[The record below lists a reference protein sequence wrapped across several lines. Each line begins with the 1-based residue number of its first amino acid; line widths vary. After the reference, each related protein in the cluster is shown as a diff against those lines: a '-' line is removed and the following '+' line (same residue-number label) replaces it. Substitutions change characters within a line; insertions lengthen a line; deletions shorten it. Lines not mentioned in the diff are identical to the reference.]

1 MDDEYIS
8 RNEHNA
14 FASDVDHEQTRQNK
28 RIEALEVTVRQINDL
43 TLSVQKLAINME
55 HMLVNQTEQNKRL
68 EELENRDGEKWRS
81 ISMYVLTAVVGAVIG
96 FVLKQAG
103 TIRRRDKMKELF
115 EQNKVLFL
123 AVITAL
129 IIVFLVKKL
138 IDYITKKGLEGI
150 RLDVYKLFVE
160 AEKTF
165 RASKQGQQ
173 KFDYVIH
180 MARGLL
186 PKPIQLFVSESMLKE
201 AVQLWFDS
209 IKDLLDDGKLN
220 NSVYDLEDVEE
231 VSREDKINHT
241 TELDDG
247 TWTNYAETPLPE
259 TDLEDPEEQEQT
271 EDNQAAAEQE
281 V

>member
-1 MDDEYIS
+1 
-8 RNEHNA
+8 
-14 FASDVDHEQTRQNK
+14 
-28 RIEALEVTVRQINDL
+28 
-43 TLSVQKLAINME
+43 
-55 HMLVNQTEQNKRL
+55 
-68 EELENRDGEKWRS
+68 
-81 ISMYVLTAVVGAVIG
+81 
-96 FVLKQAG
+96 
-103 TIRRRDKMKELF
+103 MKELF
-115 EQNKVLFL
+115 EQNKLLFL
-123 AVITAL
+123 AVITVL
-129 IIVFLVKKL
+129 IIAFLIKKL

-165 RASKQGQQ
+165 KASKQGQQ

-186 PKPIQLFVSESMLKE
+186 PKPIQLFVSDNMLKE
-201 AVQLWFDS
+201 

-259 TDLEDPEEQEQT
+259 TDLENPEEQEQT
-271 EDNQAAAEQE
+271 EDNQLSNDQE

>member
-1 MDDEYIS
+1 MQQFNAAMILERKNMADDEYIS

-28 RIEALEVTVRQINDL
+28 RIEALELTVRQINDL

-55 HMLVNQTEQNKRL
+55 HMLVNQT
-68 EELENRDGEKWRS
+68 
-81 ISMYVLTAVVGAVIG
+81 
-96 FVLKQAG
+96 
-103 TIRRRDKMKELF
+103 

-201 AVQLWFDS
+201 AVQLWFDG

>member
-1 MDDEYIS
+1 
-8 RNEHNA
+8 
-14 FASDVDHEQTRQNK
+14 
-28 RIEALEVTVRQINDL
+28 
-43 TLSVQKLAINME
+43 
-55 HMLVNQTEQNKRL
+55 
-68 EELENRDGEKWRS
+68 
-81 ISMYVLTAVVGAVIG
+81 
-96 FVLKQAG
+96 
-103 TIRRRDKMKELF
+103 MKELF

-138 IDYITKKGLEGI
+138 IDYITRKGLEGI
-150 RLDVYKLFVE
+150 RLDVYMLFVE

-201 AVQLWFDS
+201 IVQLWFDGV
-209 IKDLLDDGKLN
+209 KDLLDDGKLN
-220 NSVYDLEDVEE
+220 NSEDVEE

-247 TWTNYAETPLPE
+247 TWTNYAETPLHE

-271 EDNQAAAEQE
+271 EDNQAASEQE

>member
-1 MDDEYIS
+1 
-8 RNEHNA
+8 
-14 FASDVDHEQTRQNK
+14 
-28 RIEALEVTVRQINDL
+28 
-43 TLSVQKLAINME
+43 
-55 HMLVNQTEQNKRL
+55 
-68 EELENRDGEKWRS
+68 
-81 ISMYVLTAVVGAVIG
+81 
-96 FVLKQAG
+96 
-103 TIRRRDKMKELF
+103 MKELF
-115 EQNKVLFL
+115 EQNKVFFL
-123 AVITAL
+123 AVITVL
-129 IIVFLVKKL
+129 IIAFLVKKL

-201 AVQLWFDS
+201 IVQLWFDGV
-209 IKDLLDDGKLN
+209 KDLLDDGKLN

-231 VSREDKINHT
+231 VSRKDK

>member
-1 MDDEYIS
+1 
-8 RNEHNA
+8 
-14 FASDVDHEQTRQNK
+14 
-28 RIEALEVTVRQINDL
+28 
-43 TLSVQKLAINME
+43 
-55 HMLVNQTEQNKRL
+55 
-68 EELENRDGEKWRS
+68 
-81 ISMYVLTAVVGAVIG
+81 
-96 FVLKQAG
+96 
-103 TIRRRDKMKELF
+103 MKELF

-123 AVITAL
+123 AVITIL
-129 IIVFLVKKL
+129 IAVFLIKKL
-138 IDYITKKGLEGI
+138 IEYVQKKGLEGI
-150 RLDVYKLFVE
+150 RLYVYELFVE
-160 AEKTF
+160 AEERFKE
-165 RASKQGQQ
+165 SGQGQA
-173 KFDYVIH
+173 KFDYVIQL
-180 MARGLL
+180 ARSLL
-186 PKPIQLFVSESMLKE
+186 PKPVQIFVTDNMLKE
-201 AVQLWFDS
+201 AVQLWFDG

>member
-1 MDDEYIS
+1 
-8 RNEHNA
+8 
-14 FASDVDHEQTRQNK
+14 
-28 RIEALEVTVRQINDL
+28 
-43 TLSVQKLAINME
+43 
-55 HMLVNQTEQNKRL
+55 
-68 EELENRDGEKWRS
+68 
-81 ISMYVLTAVVGAVIG
+81 
-96 FVLKQAG
+96 
-103 TIRRRDKMKELF
+103 MKELF

-129 IIVFLVKKL
+129 IIVFLVK
-138 IDYITKKGLEGI
+138 
-150 RLDVYKLFVE
+150 
-160 AEKTF
+160 
-165 RASKQGQQ
+165 
-173 KFDYVIH
+173 
-180 MARGLL
+180 
-186 PKPIQLFVSESMLKE
+186 KPIQLFVSESMLKE

>member
-1 MDDEYIS
+1 
-8 RNEHNA
+8 
-14 FASDVDHEQTRQNK
+14 
-28 RIEALEVTVRQINDL
+28 
-43 TLSVQKLAINME
+43 
-55 HMLVNQTEQNKRL
+55 
-68 EELENRDGEKWRS
+68 
-81 ISMYVLTAVVGAVIG
+81 
-96 FVLKQAG
+96 
-103 TIRRRDKMKELF
+103 MKELF

-123 AVITAL
+123 AVIAAL

-138 IDYITKKGLEGI
+138 INYITRKGLEGI

-201 AVQLWFDS
+201 IVQLWFDGV
-209 IKDLLDDGKLN
+209 KDLLDDGKLN

-247 TWTNYAETPLPE
+247 TWTNYAETPLHE

>member
-1 MDDEYIS
+1 
-8 RNEHNA
+8 
-14 FASDVDHEQTRQNK
+14 
-28 RIEALEVTVRQINDL
+28 
-43 TLSVQKLAINME
+43 
-55 HMLVNQTEQNKRL
+55 
-68 EELENRDGEKWRS
+68 
-81 ISMYVLTAVVGAVIG
+81 
-96 FVLKQAG
+96 
-103 TIRRRDKMKELF
+103 MKELF

-201 AVQLWFDS
+201 AVQLWFDG
-209 IKDLLDDGKLN
+209 IKDLLDDGN
-220 NSVYDLEDVEE
+220 LEDVEE

>member
-1 MDDEYIS
+1 
-8 RNEHNA
+8 
-14 FASDVDHEQTRQNK
+14 
-28 RIEALEVTVRQINDL
+28 
-43 TLSVQKLAINME
+43 
-55 HMLVNQTEQNKRL
+55 
-68 EELENRDGEKWRS
+68 
-81 ISMYVLTAVVGAVIG
+81 
-96 FVLKQAG
+96 
-103 TIRRRDKMKELF
+103 MKELF

-201 AVQLWFDS
+201 AVQLWFDG
-209 IKDLLDDGKLN
+209 IKDLLDDGKL
-220 NSVYDLEDVEE
+220 
-231 VSREDKINHT
+231 REDKINHT

-259 TDLEDPEEQEQT
+259 TELEDPEEQEQT

>member
-1 MDDEYIS
+1 
-8 RNEHNA
+8 
-14 FASDVDHEQTRQNK
+14 
-28 RIEALEVTVRQINDL
+28 
-43 TLSVQKLAINME
+43 
-55 HMLVNQTEQNKRL
+55 
-68 EELENRDGEKWRS
+68 
-81 ISMYVLTAVVGAVIG
+81 
-96 FVLKQAG
+96 
-103 TIRRRDKMKELF
+103 MKELF
-115 EQNKVLFL
+115 EQNKLLFL
-123 AVITAL
+123 AVITVL
-129 IIVFLVKKL
+129 IIAFLIKKL

-165 RASKQGQQ
+165 KASKQGQQ

-186 PKPIQLFVSESMLKE
+186 PKPIQLFVSDNMLKE
-201 AVQLWFDS
+201 IVQLWFDGV
-209 IKDLLDDGKLN
+209 KDLLDDGKLN

-231 VSREDKINHT
+231 VSKEDEMNHT

-259 TDLEDPEEQEQT
+259 TDLENPEEQEQT
-271 EDNQAAAEQE
+271 EDNQLSNDQE